1 MDVFYFQDIK
11 QQAKDFKDKE
21 PALSGARE
29 SNKKKN
35 RYKDI
40 LPCKVLIS
48 VRFVVYPFQQEFC
61 VWLSNSPREINVLE
75 LCFQVLFYWKF
86 SVWIKRI
93 VIMKCDLF
101 FHYCNAE
108 ETHFTIENSIY
119 IAGIMFVR

>member
-40 LPCKVLIS
+40 LPCKVLVS

-61 VWLSNSPREINVLE
+61 VGLSNIPREINSLLSSFILLE
-75 LCFQVLFYWKF
+75 IQCL
-86 SVWIKRI
+86 
-93 VIMKCDLF
+93 
-101 FHYCNAE
+101 N
-108 ETHFTIENSIY
+108 
-119 IAGIMFVR
+119 